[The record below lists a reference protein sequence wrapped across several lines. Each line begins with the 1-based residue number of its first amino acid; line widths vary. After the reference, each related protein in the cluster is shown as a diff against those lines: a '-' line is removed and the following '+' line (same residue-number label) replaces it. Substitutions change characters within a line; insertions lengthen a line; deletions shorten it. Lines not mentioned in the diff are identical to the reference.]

1 MNQNPTQNKRSR
13 SALQVELDNTK
24 TQFYRLINCWLN
36 RIFNLSAIGSQRRG
50 SLLLVLFLAIGFV
63 VVLRNNPMYVWVAQ
77 LSSFFQYLLNP
88 AYGGQSPTALNDFIK
103 FMSQALFR
111 PESLRYLPIF
121 ILPYLIGL
129 HAASLY
135 LDDIF
140 ELNRVDIAQ
149 EFIQQVALTG
159 SRNRIRFAQGGLAD
173 RDRESPIF
181 LIGGPGQ
188 VIVELDTAVLFEK
201 PDGRPHVIGPNTKK
215 EDKILEGFER
225 FRGFKDFQSIDLRDQ
240 YCDPINVSN
249 RSLEGIPV
257 SAVDVRMVFSVHRP
271 PDEKPTLRVPH
282 PFDEKAIET
291 LIYEQPSRVLSNGN
305 HPSEPP
311 VSWTGTMQGLIRG
324 SLSAFMSR
332 NRLPEYLSSIGP
344 IETGAAEKREEEI
357 VKARNMVVS
366 DGDQPE
372 TPAEFTPPP
381 FQPRHEV
388 SKLFKKFTDDFSE
401 NNFTGT
407 ANKRGV
413 DLHWVGVGT
422 WKTPDAVAPARHIE
436 AWKLSRENAM
446 RGNKAAINAFKQES
460 QIQRTIRDIQ
470 DMPLARFAYSV
481 KMEKHKDAVQDLLI
495 GYREQFIKAV
505 ELLKKSGR
513 PVPDEVFKAITH
525 IEIVIGAGH
534 RWHWAGQASQTQGK
548 GTSTFPSSVGP
559 PHPGAIHTAGIPST
573 RPSPEDETRLFK
585 ILVETCG
592 GDEELAEERIS
603 NERKQYPHADRK
615 ILIEHAIE
623 RLIRDRN

>member
-1 MNQNPTQNKRSR
+1 MNPNPTQNRKPR
-13 SALQVELDNTK
+13 SALQIELENTRSQLK
-24 TQFYRLINCWLN
+24 RLLNCWLN
-36 RIFNLSAIGSQRRG
+36 KTFDLSAKGSQRRG
-50 SLLLVLFLAIGFV
+50 SLLLLFFLMTGFL

-88 AYGGQSPTALNDFIK
+88 GFVGQSPTVPNDFIK
-103 FMSQALFR
+103 FLGGSLFS
-111 PESLRYLPIF
+111 PDSLRYLPIL

-140 ELNRVDIAQ
+140 ELNRVDIAR

-159 SRNRIRFAQGGLAD
+159 SRKMIRFTNGGLAAK
-173 RDRESPIF
+173 DRESPIF

-201 PDGRPHVIGPNTKK
+201 PDGRPHVIGPNSKK
-215 EDKILEGFER
+215 EDRILEGFER
-225 FRGFKDFQSIDLRDQ
+225 FRGFKDSRAIDLRDQ
-240 YCDPINVSN
+240 YCGPINVRN

-271 PDEKPTLRVPH
+271 PNEKPTPKAPH
-282 PFDEKAIET
+282 PFDEKAIEI
-291 LIYEQPSRVLSNGN
+291 LIYEQSSRVLTEGKHS
-305 HPSEPP
+305 SEPP
-311 VSWTGTMQGLIRG
+311 VSWTGTMQGLIRS

-332 NRLPEYLSSIGP
+332 NRLSEYLSSIGP
-344 IETGAAEKREEEI
+344 IETGAAEKREEDI
-357 VKARNMVVS
+357 VKARNLVVS
-366 DGDQPE
+366 EGDSPE
-372 TPAEFTPPP
+372 NPAEIKAPP

-388 SKLFKKFTDDFSE
+388 SRLFKKFADDFS
-401 NNFTGT
+401 NSNFTVT
-407 ANKRGV
+407 ANQRGV

-422 WKTPDAVAPARHIE
+422 WKTPQDLALARHIE

-446 RGNKAAINAFKQES
+446 RGNQGAINAFKQES

-470 DMPLARFAYSV
+470 DMPLARFAQSV
-481 KMEKHKDAVQDLLI
+481 KMDKHKDSIQDLLI

-513 PVPDEVFKAITH
+513 PVPGEIYRAITH
-525 IEIVIGAGH
+525 IEIVIGAGQ
-534 RWHWAGQASQTQGK
+534 RWHWAGQSSQTQGK
-548 GTSTFPSSVGP
+548 GASAFPSSVGQP
-559 PHPGAIHTAGIPST
+559 YPEASQTAGIPST
-573 RPSPEDETRLFK
+573 RPSTEEETRLFQ

-592 GDEELAEERIS
+592 GDEGLAEECIS
-603 NERKQYPHADRK
+603 SERKHYPHADRK
-615 ILIEHAIE
+615 ILIERAIG
-623 RLIRDRN
+623 RLMDRN